1 MEGHTHMDYK
11 SLNGIE
17 TESSGNETLLG
28 VILDNDLQFEAHTKS
43 LCRKAAQKLS
53 PLSRVNKYLTLQ
65 CDQKLL
71 IVNSVVKPQFTC
83 CPLIW
88 MFCSRTLKVACRVQV
103 WKKKKNCQPSHKFDY
118 SFIKNDIMFMSVL
131 CIYKKTIILILFKVD
146 PLNSP

>member
-1 MEGHTHMDYK
+1 MDYK

-71 IVNSVVKPQFTC
+71 IVNSVVKPQFAC

-103 WKKKKNCQPSHKFDY
+103 WKKKICQTSHKFDY

>member
-1 MEGHTHMDYK
+1 MICSFLLLIVIFVTMLMIIPSTLQEKILTNLNYAFNLTSRFYKNGRCYYELLEGHTHIDCK

-17 TESSGNETLLG
+17 IESSGNETLSG

-53 PLSRVNKYLTLQ
+53 PLSRVNKYLTLR

-88 MFCSRTLKVACRVQV
+88 
-103 WKKKKNCQPSHKFDY
+103 KKNLS
-118 SFIKNDIMFMSVL
+118 N
-131 CIYKKTIILILFKVD
+131 
-146 PLNSP
+146 

>member
-1 MEGHTHMDYK
+1 MDYK

-43 LCRKAAQKLS
+43 LCRKVAQKLS

-71 IVNSVVKPQFTC
+71 IVNSVVKPQFVC

-103 WKKKKNCQPSHKFDY
+103 WKKKKIVKLVTSL
-118 SFIKNDIMFMSVL
+118 ITVL
-131 CIYKKTIILILFKVD
+131 LKMTLCLCLYYVFTKKPLF
-146 PLNSP
+146 